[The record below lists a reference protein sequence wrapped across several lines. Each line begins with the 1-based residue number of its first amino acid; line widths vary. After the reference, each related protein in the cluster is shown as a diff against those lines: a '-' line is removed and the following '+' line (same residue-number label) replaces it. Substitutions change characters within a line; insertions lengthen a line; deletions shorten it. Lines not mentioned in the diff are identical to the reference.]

1 MIDLGYYIKVSS
13 SPSGCSS
20 YDAEQ
25 FKCDRY
31 LDCESCLEDKII
43 EHDKH
48 IIEQYKENVK
58 LKDKIIE
65 HDKQIR
71 AEVIDSI
78 NDNIHEI
85 YKCQFYCMED
95 MCEHDSLTV
104 DTCVDCFYDA
114 IQKSLEQLKAG
125 VKYEI

>member
-1 MIDLGYYIKVSS
+1 MIDLSYYIKVSS

-31 LDCESCLEDKII
+31 LDCDSCLEDKIK
-43 EHDKH
+43 EHDRRIKS
-48 IIEQYKENVK
+48 
-58 LKDKIIE
+58 
-65 HDKQIR
+65 
-71 AEVIDSI
+71 EVIDSI

-95 MCEHDSLTV
+95 MCEHDSITV
-104 DTCVDCFYDA
+104 DTCVNCFYDA

-125 VKYEI
+125 IKYEI